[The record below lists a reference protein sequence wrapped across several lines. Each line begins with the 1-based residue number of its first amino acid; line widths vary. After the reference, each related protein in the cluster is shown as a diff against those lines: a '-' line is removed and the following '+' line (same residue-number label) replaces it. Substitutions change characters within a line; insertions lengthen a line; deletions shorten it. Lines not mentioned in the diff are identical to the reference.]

1 MEALLEPVRRLLPKE
16 AAACRAIRLEALATN
31 PEAFAMTLEKL
42 SADPDGHFFDTL
54 EQATVFGAFLAE
66 ELVGMAGLS
75 DEPGTREAHKGIL
88 WGLYVR
94 PGNRRTGLG
103 RALLRAALA
112 HARGQFEQVVLHVV
126 SDNDPARLLYE
137 SEGFEAYGL
146 ERRALKHGSGYR
158 DGLLMV
164 RFLE

>member
-54 EQATVFGAFLAE
+54 EQATVFGAFGAGK
-66 ELVGMAGLS
+66 LVGMTGLS
-75 DEPGTREAHKGIL
+75 HEPGTREAHKGVL

-94 PGNRRTGLG
+94 PDSRRAGLG

-112 HARGQFEQVVLHVV
+112 HARGNFEQVVLHVV
-126 SDNDPARLLYE
+126 SDNEPARRLYE

-146 ERRALKHGSGYR
+146 ERRALKHDGGYQ

-164 RFLE
+164 RFLD

>member
-1 MEALLEPVRRLLPKE
+1 
-16 AAACRAIRLEALATN
+16 
-31 PEAFAMTLEKL
+31 MTLEKL
-42 SADPDGHFFDTL
+42 SADPEGHFFDTL

-75 DEPGTREAHKGIL
+75 HEPGTREAHKGML

-112 HARGQFEQVVLHVV
+112 HARA
-126 SDNDPARLLYE
+126 SSSKSCSMSSATTNRPA
-137 SEGFEAYGL
+137 GCMKA
-146 ERRALKHGSGYR
+146 RASR
-158 DGLLMV
+158 PTA
-164 RFLE
+164 